1 MRPGERD
8 KDFKHANGIFLNKSA
23 KAMDFLGS
31 SSDRGFRTYSS
42 QISSHYKWHQDCVSQ
57 EQSPEVFPLKQE
69 ETSLNE
75 YLKISVSC

>member
-31 SSDRGFRTYSS
+31 SSDRGFRTYEPD
-42 QISSHYKWHQDCVSQ
+42 Q
-57 EQSPEVFPLKQE
+57 F
-69 ETSLNE
+69 SLQMASG
-75 YLKISVSC
+75 LCFSRTVP